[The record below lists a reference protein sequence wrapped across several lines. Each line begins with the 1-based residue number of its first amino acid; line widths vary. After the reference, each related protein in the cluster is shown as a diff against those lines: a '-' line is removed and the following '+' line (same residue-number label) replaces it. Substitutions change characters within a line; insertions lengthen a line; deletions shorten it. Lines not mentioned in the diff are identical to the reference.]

1 VIVRKT
7 RDSLQLITQPDH
19 AHLAGA
25 IMQHSVALASH
36 PRRTSILLAIAEHDN
51 GWKEPDSAPLID
63 PATGIPLDFISAPN
77 AVRQAVWPR
86 GVARLA
92 HDAWAAALVAQ
103 HAIAI
108 FDRYRGDS
116 EWAGFFAEMER
127 MRSAMLEAGPVL
139 SAFAKATADRRS
151 SKSEGRSDR
160 PSIEDLLA
168 DYRFVGLGDVISLTF
183 CNGWTDEQRFDTWR
197 IRLTG
202 SHVSVLPDLFGGSTV
217 PFHLDAREIRQQ
229 RFRTDAELR
238 AALAAA
244 PAIRLEG
251 VISATA

>member
-7 RDSLQLITQPDH
+7 SDSLQLITQPDH

-36 PRRTSILLAIAEHDN
+36 PRRTSILLAITEHDN
-51 GWKEPDSAPLID
+51 GWTEPDSAPLID
-63 PATGIPLDFISAPN
+63 PATGVPLDFISAPN
-77 AVRQAVWPR
+77 AVRQGVWPR

-92 HDAWAAALVAQ
+92 HDPWAAALVAQ

-127 MRSAMLEAGPVL
+127 MRSE
-139 SAFAKATADRRS
+139 D
-151 SKSEGRSDR
+151 RSDG
-160 PSIEDLLA
+160 PSMDDLEA

-183 CNGWTDEQRFDTWR
+183 CNGWTDEQRFDAWR

-202 SHVSVLPDLFGGSTV
+202 SRVSVLPDPFGGSTV
-217 PFHLDAREIRQQ
+217 PFQVDAREIGQR
-229 RFRTDAELR
+229 RFRTDGELR